1 MQNSKLQTK
10 LPSHYTIEAKVK
22 KRIHFSSPFK
32 IQNLL
37 IVLII
42 SFILPTVVFGATL
55 YLEPAE
61 GQHYLEDV
69 FVMEIKLNT
78 EGQEINTVKVDLTF
92 SQELLEI
99 KDFSKGNSI
108 LTLWPEEP
116 SFSNQTGKIYFL
128 GGIPGGYSGK
138 DGFLGKIIFKA
149 NKEGEAT
156 VQIEEDSQV
165 LLNDGLGTLAK
176 LTTRGAI
183 FRVLAEK
190 REVPEDEWK
199 KVLKKDKIPPD
210 PFEIKIGKEATVFEG
225 KYFIAFSTIDKQ
237 TGIDYYEIL
246 EADKRGYQRGTIRKA
261 EWKKGSSPYLL
272 EDQGLRSII
281 KVKAVDKAGNERI
294 TEYLPAKKPFPYWI
308 IIIILVGI
316 GIGYYLWRKGKTVLR
331 Q

>member
-42 SFILPTVVFGATL
+42 SFILLPTVVFGATL
-55 YLEPAE
+55 YLEPE
-61 GQHYLEDV
+61 GGQYYLEDV
-69 FVMEIKLNT
+69 FVMEIKIDT
-78 EGQEINTVKVDLTF
+78 EGQEINTVKADLTF

-237 TGIDYYEIL
+237 TGIDYYEVK
-246 EADKRGYQRGTIRKA
+246 EGKRVWEKA
-261 EWKKGSSPYLL
+261 ESPHLL
-272 EDQGLRSII
+272 EDQSLRSKIS
-281 KVKAVDKAGNERI
+281 VKAVDKAGNERI
-294 TEYLPAKKPFPYWI
+294 SEYFPPKKPFPYWI
-308 IIIILVGI
+308 IVLILVGI
-316 GIGYYLWRKGKTVLR
+316 GVIWVILKRIRKR
-331 Q
+331 

>member
-237 TGIDYYEIL
+237 TGIDYYEVK
-246 EADKRGYQRGTIRKA
+246 EGKRVWEKA
-261 EWKKGSSPYLL
+261 ESPHLL
-272 EDQGLRSII
+272 EDQSLRSKIS
-281 KVKAVDKAGNERI
+281 VKAVDKAGNERI
-294 TEYLPAKKPFPYWI
+294 SEYFPPKKPFPYWI
-308 IIIILVGI
+308 IVLILVGI
-316 GIGYYLWRKGKTVLR
+316 GVIWVILKRIRKR
-331 Q
+331 